1 MPVFWMAASR
11 AATFNFGH
19 FGLAGRST
27 DDDVVPGFHAH
38 DAAPL
43 TAATISV

>member
-1 MPVFWMAASR
+1 MLALWMAAVR
-11 AATFNFGH
+11 AVAFITGH
-19 FGLAGRST
+19 LGRAGRST

-38 DAAPL
+38 DEAPL